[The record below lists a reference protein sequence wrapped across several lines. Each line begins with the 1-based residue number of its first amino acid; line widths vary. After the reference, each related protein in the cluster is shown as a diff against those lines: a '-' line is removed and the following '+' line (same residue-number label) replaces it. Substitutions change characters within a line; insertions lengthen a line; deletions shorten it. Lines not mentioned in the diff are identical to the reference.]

1 MPIPHRA
8 FLPLRACAGLL
19 ALLSVALRPSPGIP
33 ANPVRVAVYENP
45 PIVSTDGAGRAKGL
59 AVDVLE
65 HIASLEGWTLEY
77 VPGSWAEGLE
87 RVSAG
92 DVDLLVAVAPSEAR
106 ARAMDFSEETLLV
119 NWGRILAPPAAGIS
133 SVLDLD
139 GRRVAVLDQDIF
151 EGAFLSL
158 ARRFGI
164 RVEPVRVGSYAE
176 VVDAV
181 VSGRAHAGVLNRLY
195 RTRQGLAEGLEWT
208 PVVFEPVEIRFAAPK
223 GRGKTLLG
231 AIDARLAELKGNP
244 LSVYYRALERW
255 LGDDTAWGMPR
266 WVPWALGG
274 MAGVLLLAFA
284 FVVVLRR
291 QVRTRTAR
299 IAEANRELER
309 EVAERRKAE
318 EALRDAKDTLTALIE
333 ASPAAIVA
341 FDPQMRI
348 RLWNRAAERLFGC
361 RREEVIGRRAPYVPQ
376 DSRDEIEALL
386 RRAFAGEPA
395 QGEELA
401 FRGRDG
407 ALVEI
412 SVSTAPVPGPAGGI
426 HEVIAIILDIT
437 GRKRAERERRALEEK
452 IQKTQKLES
461 LGVLAGGI
469 AHDFNNLLMGILG
482 NADLALLRMPPES
495 PGRPNVQAIDTAAQR
510 AADLTNQLLAYSGAG
525 RFVVERVDLNRLVEE
540 TAGLL
545 RTVISKKV
553 VLRFALAPDLPPVE
567 ADATQIRQV
576 VMNLITNASEA
587 IEDRNGMVTVSTG
600 VLEADRAYLSG
611 TYLDESLPEGRY
623 VYLEVSDTGCG
634 MDEETRARIFD
645 PFFTTKFTG
654 RGLGLAAVLGIVRG
668 HGGAIKVYSEPGRG
682 TSVKVLLPEALGSIR
697 ESPEGPGSGRETWR
711 GRGLVLVVDD
721 DAPVRQV
728 AAMML
733 EDAGFRVL
741 QAADGR
747 EGVEL
752 FRSYAEEIA
761 AVLLDLTMPR
771 MSGEEAFRE
780 MRRIRP
786 DVPVILSSGYNEQD
800 ATNRF
805 AGKGIAGFIQKPY
818 RSADLLAEIRKV
830 LEGPP
835 DEE

>member
-8 FLPLRACAGLL
+8 FLPLRACVGLL
-19 ALLSVALRPSPGIP
+19 ALLSVALRPSPP
-33 ANPVRVAVYENP
+33 SAATPVRVAVYENP
-45 PIVSTDGAGRAKGL
+45 PIVFTDGAGRAKGL
-59 AVDVLE
+59 AIDVLE
-65 HIASLEGWTLEY
+65 HIASRQGWDLEY

-87 RVSAG
+87 RVAAG
-92 DVDLLVAVAPSEAR
+92 EVDLLVAVAPSDER
-106 ARAMDFSEETLLV
+106 ARAMDFSDETLLV
-119 NWGRILAPPAAGIS
+119 NWGRVCAPPSAAVS

-139 GRRVAVLDQDIF
+139 GRRVAVLAQDVF
-151 EGAFLSL
+151 ENAFLGL

-176 VVDAV
+176 VVEAV
-181 VSGRAHAGVLNRLY
+181 VSGRADAGVLNRLY

-208 PVVFEPVEIRFAAPK
+208 PVVFAPIEIRFAAPK
-223 GRGKTLLG
+223 GRGERVLP
-231 AIDARLAELKGNP
+231 AIDAALADLKASP
-244 LSVYYRALERW
+244 ASVYYRALERW
-255 LGDDTAWGMPR
+255 LGDELARGTPR
-266 WVPWALGG
+266 WVRWVLAG
-274 MAGVLLLAFA
+274 MGGVLLLAFA
-284 FVVVLRR
+284 FVAVLRQ

-299 IAEANRELER
+299 IADANRELER
-309 EVAERRKAE
+309 EIAERRKAE
-318 EALRDAKDTLTALIE
+318 AAHRDARDTLTALID

-341 FDPQMRI
+341 FDREMRI
-348 RLWNRAAERLFGC
+348 RLWNPAAERLFGC
-361 RREEVIGRRAPYVPQ
+361 RGDEVIGLRAPYVPEEV
-376 DSRDEIEALL
+376 RAEIEALL

-395 QGEELA
+395 EGRELA
-401 FRGRDG
+401 FRTRGG
-407 ALVEI
+407 SLVEI
-412 SVSTAPVPGPAGGI
+412 SVSTAPVAGPGGGI
-426 HEVIAIILDIT
+426 HQVIAIILDVT
-437 GRKRAERERRALEEK
+437 ERKRAERERRALEEK

-510 AADLTNQLLAYSGAG
+510 AADLTSQLLAYSGAG
-525 RFVVERVDLNRLVEE
+525 RFVVERLDLNRLVEE

-545 RTVISKKV
+545 KTVISKRV
-553 VLRFALAPDLPPVE
+553 VLRFDLAPDLPPVE

-587 IEDRNGMVTVSTG
+587 IEDRNGMVTVATG

-634 MDEETRARIFD
+634 MDEETRSRIFD

-668 HGGAIKVYSEPGRG
+668 HGGAIKVYSEAGKG
-682 TSVKVLLPEALGSIR
+682 TSVKVLLPEAEGR
-697 ESPEGPGSGRETWR
+697 APEGRPEPGASREGWR
-711 GRGLVLVVDD
+711 GQGLILVVDD

-752 FRSYAEEIA
+752 LRSYADEIA

-805 AGKGIAGFIQKPY
+805 SGKGIAGFIQKPY
-818 RSADLLAEIRKV
+818 RSAALLAELRKV
-830 LEGPP
+830 LEGPA
-835 DEE
+835 DEA